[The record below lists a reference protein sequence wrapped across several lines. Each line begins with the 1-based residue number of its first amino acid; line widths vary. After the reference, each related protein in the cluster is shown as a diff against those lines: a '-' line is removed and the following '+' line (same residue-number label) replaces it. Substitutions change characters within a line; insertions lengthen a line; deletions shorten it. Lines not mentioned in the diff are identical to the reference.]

1 MQLELDLKTSAG
13 YESVHDMVMQCWF
26 MKLFPKK
33 EVFETGGTN
42 ESSILR
48 AVEEVAI
55 LDDNISLESDPREI
69 GLVQCLAHSYLCTS
83 ANAI

>member
-26 MKLFPKK
+26 MKPLPKK
-33 EVFETGGTN
+33 EAFKIGGTN

-48 AVEEVAI
+48 AVEKLAI
-55 LDDNISLESDPREI
+55 LDDNISVELKPREF
-69 GLVQCLAHSYLCTS
+69 GLV
-83 ANAI
+83 